1 MTYTDLTV
9 VLDDTIEPTWGNT
22 VRDRVVNPFATAAAR
37 TTAIT
42 SPVEGMLTYQA
53 DDDDLY
59 KYNGSAWVPYGHKLV
74 CTKFTEAGTL
84 ATSAAAET
92 AMTTWD
98 GSSDA
103 TAPFLDLYIYRLD
116 LSIGAYDA
124 GVAGTGGSVLVR
136 VRRTVNS
143 TAAAEIGQWQPATDG
158 GGAVKSHH
166 LVSWVKNASGG
177 NINASLG
184 LTVELLV
191 GGAGSIYGNGAGL
204 PCILT
209 VTRLGLSAD
218 HPGLSAV
225 AWSVT

>member
-9 VLDDTIEPTWGNT
+9 VLDDNIEPIWGNT

-37 TTAIT
+37 TTAIP
-42 SPVEGMLTYQA
+42 SPTEGMLTYQS

-59 KYNGSAWVPYGHKLV
+59 KHDGSVWKPHGHKLV
-74 CTKFTEAGTL
+74 CTKFTGAGTL
-84 ATSAAAET
+84 VTSTGAET

-103 TAPFLDLYIYRLD
+103 TAPFIDLYIYRLD
-116 LSIGAYDA
+116 LDVGAFDA
-124 GVAGTGGSVLVR
+124 GVAGTGGSVLAR

-143 TAAAEIGQWQPATDG
+143 TAAAEIGKWQAATSG
-158 GGAVKSHH
+158 GTHVKSHH
-166 LVSWVKNASGG
+166 LVSYVKNASGG
-177 NINASLG
+177 TINASLG
-184 LTVELLV
+184 LTVDLLV
-191 GGAGSIYGNGAGL
+191 GGNASLYGDGSGL

-225 AWSVT
+225 AWSIT